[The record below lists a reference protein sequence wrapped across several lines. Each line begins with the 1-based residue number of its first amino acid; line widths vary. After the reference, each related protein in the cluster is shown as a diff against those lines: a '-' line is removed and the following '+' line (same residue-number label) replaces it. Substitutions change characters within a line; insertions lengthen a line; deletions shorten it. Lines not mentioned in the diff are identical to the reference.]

1 MGHRWDY
8 LNEYRGKDFQGEWPT
23 IAEMFLLT
31 AKRFPHN
38 KCFTRFNPDRET
50 WDFTEVKGHVARI
63 ASWLIEQGL
72 KPGDR
77 VALNG
82 KNSPFWGLTYVA
94 VCYAGGVIV
103 PIDNQMH
110 IERLMELAAFAGV
123 SFFFADSDVLEKLDK
138 ENEWV
143 KTLQGKTVTLLGVAD
158 AHSPFIMDLKPE
170 KEYPLV
176 PRTED
181 DVAALLFTSGTTGNE
196 KAVELTNKNLI
207 SDVYQAGD
215 MMPFVDDTDTLYALL
230 PLHHTYC
237 CTAVFL
243 ECLEHGAEC
252 LFGQSLAVSRMLND
266 LKRGH
271 VTVFMGIPLL
281 FNKVLA
287 GMMKEVKK
295 KGPVVN
301 GMVHLMM
308 IIGGQCKLWFGK
320 NPMRPIFNKLLLSK
334 IGLDHNRLC
343 ISGAGPLAPKVFKQ
357 YQQLGVDFV
366 QGYGL
371 TETSPIV
378 TLNPVDHFK
387 IDSIGKV
394 FPLDEVI
401 IAEPNEHGVGEIRVK
416 GPNVCRGYY
425 HDEAHTKELFDE
437 NGYLRTG
444 DLGTMDD
451 EHYVYLK
458 GRAKNIIVTEGGK
471 NVYPEE
477 IEDMFQLYDE
487 IRQIM
492 IRGYQ
497 EKKDVPSE
505 CIEAVVY
512 PDPEL
517 KDKEK
522 RINQIIGEV
531 NAKLAGYKKISKVTI
546 LDKPMETTTTMK
558 VKRSKVK

>member
-23 IAEMFLLT
+23 IAEMFLLS

-50 WDFTEVKGHVARI
+50 WDFSEVKEHVVRV
-63 ASWLIEQGL
+63 ASYLIEHGL
-72 KPGDR
+72 KAGDH
-77 VALNG
+77 VGLNG
-82 KNSPFWGLTYVA
+82 KNSPLWGLTYLA
-94 VCYAGGVIV
+94 VCYAGAVIV

-110 IERLMELAAFAGV
+110 IDRLMQLCAFADV
-123 SFFFADSDVLEKLDK
+123 SFFFADSDILAKLDAT
-138 ENEWV
+138 NEWV
-143 KTLQGKTVTLLGVAD
+143 KSLDGRKVTLLGNASES
-158 AHSPFIMDLKPE
+158 APSLMEISSK
-170 KEYPLV
+170 KQYPLV
-176 PRTED
+176 PRKEED
-181 DVAALLFTSGTTGNE
+181 TAALLFTSGTTGNE
-196 KAVELTNKNLI
+196 KAVELTHKNLV

-215 MMPFVDDTDTLYALL
+215 MMPFVNDTDTLYALL

-243 ECLEHGAEC
+243 ESVEHGAEC
-252 LFGQSLAVSRMLND
+252 LFGQTMAVSRMLGD

-281 FNKVLA
+281 YNKVLA
-287 GMMKEVKK
+287 GMMKEVRK
-295 KGPVVN
+295 KGIATYLLVRT
-301 GMVHLMM
+301 MM
-308 IIGGQCKLWFGK
+308 TIGGQCKLLFRK

-334 IGLDHNRLC
+334 LGLDHNRLC

-357 YQQLGVDFV
+357 YQQLGIDFV

-401 IAEPNEHGVGEIRVK
+401 IANPGEHGVGEIRVK
-416 GPNVCRGYY
+416 GPNVCKGYY
-425 HDEAHTKELFDE
+425 HDEEHTRELFDE
-437 NGYLRTG
+437 NGYLKTG
-444 DLGTMDD
+444 DLGTMDG

-477 IEDMFQLYDE
+477 IEDMFQLFGE

-505 CIEAVVY
+505 SIEAVIY
-512 PDPEL
+512 PDPDLME
-517 KDKEK
+517 KEN
-522 RINQIIGEV
+522 RIGQIVDQV
-531 NAKLAGYKKISKVTI
+531 NATLAGYKKISKVTI

-558 VKRSKVK
+558 VKRGKVK

>member
-1 MGHRWDY
+1 M
-8 LNEYRGKDFQGEWPT
+8 
-23 IAEMFLLT
+23 
-31 AKRFPHN
+31 
-38 KCFTRFNPDRET
+38 
-50 WDFTEVKGHVARI
+50 
-63 ASWLIEQGL
+63 
-72 KPGDR
+72 
-77 VALNG
+77 
-82 KNSPFWGLTYVA
+82 
-94 VCYAGGVIV
+94 
-103 PIDNQMH
+103 
-110 IERLMELAAFAGV
+110 
-123 SFFFADSDVLEKLDK
+123 
-138 ENEWV
+138 
-143 KTLQGKTVTLLGVAD
+143 
-158 AHSPFIMDLKPE
+158 
-170 KEYPLV
+170 
-176 PRTED
+176 
-181 DVAALLFTSGTTGNE
+181 AALLFTSGTTGNE
-196 KAVELTNKNLI
+196 KAVELTHKNLI
-207 SDVYQAGD
+207 SDVYQAAE
-215 MMPFVDDTDTLYALL
+215 MMPFVNDTDTLYALL

-281 FNKVLA
+281 YNKVLA

-295 KGPVVN
+295 KGPVVDAL
-301 GMVHLMM
+301 VHLMM

-357 YQQLGVDFV
+357 YQQLGIDFV

-371 TETSPIV
+371 TETSPII

-387 IDSIGKV
+387 LDSVGKV

-401 IAEPNEHGVGEIRVK
+401 IAEANEHGIGEIRVK
-416 GPNVCRGYY
+416 GPNVCKGYY

-444 DLGTMDD
+444 DLGKIDK
-451 EHYVYLK
+451 ENYVYLK

-477 IEDMFQLYDE
+477 IEDLFQLYDE
-487 IRQIM
+487 ILQIM

-505 CIEAVVY
+505 SIEAVIY

-517 KDKEK
+517 KDKQK
-522 RINQIIGEV
+522 RIDQIISEV
-531 NAKLAGYKKISKVTI
+531 NAQLAGYKKITKVTI
-546 LDKPMETTTTMK
+546 LDKPMATTTTMK
-558 VKRSKVK
+558 VKRNQVK

>member
-50 WDFTEVKGHVARI
+50 WDFTEVKGHVVRI

-77 VALNG
+77 VGLNG
-82 KNSPFWGLTYVA
+82 KNSPFWGLTFAA
-94 VCYAGGVIV
+94 VCYSGGVIV

-110 IERLMELAAFAGV
+110 IDRLMQLAAFAGV
-123 SFFFADSDVLEKLDK
+123 SFFFGDSDVLDKLDP

-143 KTLQGKTVTLLGVAD
+143 KTLQGKMVTLLGD
-158 AHSPFIMDLKPE
+158 AGTQAPFIMDLQPM

-308 IIGGQCKLWFGK
+308 IVGGQCKLWFGK

-387 IDSIGKV
+387 IDSVGKV
-394 FPLDEVI
+394 IPLDEVI

-444 DLGTMDD
+444 DLGTMDE

-477 IEDMFQLYDE
+477 IEDMFQLYEE

-522 RINQIIGEV
+522 RINQIIDEV
-531 NAKLAGYKKISKVTI
+531 NTKLAGYKKISKVTI
-546 LDKPMETTTTMK
+546 LDKPMATTTTMK
-558 VKRSKVK
+558 VKRSQVK